1 MTNIRLTKGHPVS
14 DFEGQ
19 IWATQ
24 NNDDVDFV
32 CTVKRVKNKIQALN
46 NKSREQRIAEDKLL
60 WKHPSQ
66 ARDKTDWEAKIET
79 IENNIISLKTDID
92 VDFLWESALEL
103 EISEIQDLA
112 DVYYGNNVTAEN
124 FVAIWRVIAED
135 KLYFKRKGKV
145 WEARTATQ
153 IEELKLQREREENRE
168 QEEAQAREW
177 IQSLL
182 KAEAPP
188 FFPSAASEQKFKP
201 QAIPEALETF
211 AERLEAWLRGD
222 KDKLVGE
229 VISSIAETNRLS
241 ARELAVDSLQKA
253 GRIPIDIDRD
263 ILIAGLKLDFSTPV
277 TDAANE
283 VQPWAAPTDSICIN
297 VAFSI
302 DDEST
307 KEVDDAL
314 DIERDGD
321 AWKVTIAV
329 ADPEC
334 VVHRNDTLDRE
345 AMRRGTTV
353 YLPTQTILMMP
364 SRVSCD
370 IASLSAHQPRSS
382 IVIRAWI
389 NDDGDVI
396 NSSIG
401 RETITVQHRLDYIG
415 TDEMIETGAGEIAE
429 KLKQLDQI
437 AQKLRAKR
445 IAEGALMLQRPEYR
459 IKVADEQIVVD
470 IVQFNSASHKLV
482 AEMMILGNHLA
493 AKYAQLNQVPII
505 YRIQEPPVQPIDEE
519 MMSSPLAFQKIRKL
533 IKASSLSLQPGG
545 HSGLGLSAY
554 TQLTSPLRRFA
565 DLVMQRQL
573 VAHVVGEELPY
584 DQDELF
590 KVLATVERTA
600 KEARKL
606 ENESKKRWF
615 AQYLKQSM
623 QNQPIETL
631 VIEEV
636 KGGYKAEMHP
646 WGVDAFLATPKKLTV
661 GTKVTA
667 LTDKIRVKAANIRLK
682 LA

>member
-1 MTNIRLTKGHPVS
+1 MS

-24 NNDDVDFV
+24 NNDEVDFV

-46 NKSREQRIAEDKLL
+46 NKNREQRIAEDKLL

-66 ARDKTDWEAKIET
+66 ARDKSDWETKIES
-79 IENNIISLKTDID
+79 IENNITNLKSDID
-92 VDFLWESALEL
+92 VEFLWESALEL
-103 EISEIQDLA
+103 EISEIQDLV
-112 DVYYGNNVTAEN
+112 DVYYGDNVTAEN
-124 FVAIWRVIAED
+124 FVSIWRVMAED

-145 WEARTATQ
+145 WEARTAEQ
-153 IEELKLQREREENRE
+153 IEELKLQREREERRQ
-168 QEEAQAREW
+168 QEETQAREW
-177 IQSLL
+177 LQKLL
-182 KAEAPP
+182 KAESPP
-188 FFPSAASEQKFKP
+188 FFAGAAPEQKFKP
-201 QAIPEALETF
+201 QAVPEALESF

-222 KDKLVGE
+222 KDKMVSE
-229 VISSIAETNRLS
+229 IVSSIAESNRLS
-241 ARELAVDSLQKA
+241 SRELVVDSLQKV
-253 GRIPIDIDRD
+253 GRIPVDVDRD
-263 ILIAGLKLDFSTPV
+263 ILIAGLKLDFSTGV

-283 VQPWAAPTDSICIN
+283 VQPWVAPEGTDCTQ

-364 SRVSCD
+364 PRVSCD
-370 IASLSAHQPRSS
+370 IASLSAQQPRSS

-389 NDDGDVI
+389 DDNGEVI

-401 RETITVQHRLDYIG
+401 RETITVQERLDYIG
-415 TDEMIETGAGEIAE
+415 SDQMIENGEGATAE
-429 KLKQLDQI
+429 KLKQLHQV

-445 IAEGALMLQRPEYR
+445 IADGALMLQRPEYR
-459 IKVADEQIVVD
+459 IQVHNDHIAVEMVE
-470 IVQFNSASHKLV
+470 FNSASHKLV

-505 YRIQEPPVQPIDEE
+505 YRVQEPPEKPIDEE
-519 MMSSPLAFQKIRKL
+519 MMSSPLAFQKVRKL
-533 IKASSLSLQPGG
+533 IKASSLSLQPSG

-590 KVLATVERTA
+590 KVLATAERTA
-600 KEARKL
+600 KDARKL

-615 AQYLKQSM
+615 AQYLKQNM

-631 VIEEV
+631 VLEEV
-636 KGGYKAEMHP
+636 KGGYKAEMYP

>member
-1 MTNIRLTKGHPVS
+1 MS

-32 CTVKRVKNKIQALN
+32 CTVKRVKNKVQALN

-66 ARDKTDWEAKIET
+66 ASGKADWEAKIET
-79 IENNIISLKTDID
+79 IENSIASLKADID
-92 VDFLWESALEL
+92 TEFLWESALEL
-103 EISEIQDLA
+103 EISEITDLV
-112 DVYYGNNVTAEN
+112 DVYYGDNVTAEHS
-124 FVAIWRVIAED
+124 VAIWRVMAED

-145 WEARTATQ
+145 WEARSATQ
-153 IEELKLQREREENRE
+153 IEELKLQREREEARE
-168 QEEAQAREW
+168 QEEAQARKW
-177 IQSLL
+177 LQSLL

-188 FFPSAASEQKFKP
+188 FFPSAASEQKFTPKP
-201 QAIPEALETF
+201 VPEPLQSF
-211 AERLEAWLRGD
+211 ADRLEAWLRGD
-222 KDKLVGE
+222 KDKLVSE
-229 VISSIAETNRLS
+229 LISSIAEANRLT
-241 ARELAVDSLQKA
+241 AREFAVDTLQKI
-253 GRIPIDIDRD
+253 GRIPVDADRD
-263 ILIAGLKLDFSTPV
+263 VLIAGLKLDFSTAV
-277 TDAANE
+277 ADAANE
-283 VQPWAAPTDSICIN
+283 VQPWTAPNDADCLP

-314 DIERDGD
+314 DIEQDGD
-321 AWKVTIAV
+321 LWKVTIAV

-364 SRVSCD
+364 SRISCD

-382 IVIRAWI
+382 IVIQAWI
-389 NDDGDVI
+389 DDSGNVVK
-396 NSSIG
+396 NSIG

-415 TDEMIETGAGEIAE
+415 CDAMIGSDDNDDTTQ
-429 KLKQLDQI
+429 KLKQLHNI
-437 AQKLRAKR
+437 AQQLRDKR
-445 IAEGALMLQRPEYR
+445 IADGALMLQRPEYR
-459 IKVADEQIVVD
+459 IKVHSGHINVEMVE
-470 IVQFNSASHKLV
+470 FNSASHKLV

-493 AKYAQLNQVPII
+493 AKYAQQNQVPII
-505 YRIQEPPVQPIDEE
+505 YRIQEPPEQPIDAD

-573 VAHVVGEELPY
+573 VAHVVGDELPY

-600 KEARKL
+600 KDARKL

-623 QNQPIETL
+623 QNQPIETRVL
-631 VIEEV
+631 EEV
-636 KGGYKAEMHP
+636 KGGYKAEMLP
-646 WGVDAFLATPKKLTV
+646 WGVDAFLATPKKLTA
-661 GTKVTA
+661 GTIVTTF
-667 LTDKIRVKAANIRLK
+667 TDKVRVKAANIRLK

>member
-1 MTNIRLTKGHPVS
+1 MS

-24 NNDDVDFV
+24 NNDEVDFI
-32 CTVKRVKNKIQALN
+32 CIVKRVKNKIQALN

-60 WKHPSQ
+60 WKHPTQ
-66 ARDKTDWEAKIET
+66 AKDKADWETKIEQ
-79 IENNIISLKTDID
+79 IEQHIIELKTDID
-92 VDFLWESALEL
+92 VEFLWESAVEL
-103 EISEIQDLA
+103 EMSEIQDLA
-112 DVYYGNNVTAEN
+112 DVYYGDNVTAEH
-124 FVAIWRVIAED
+124 FVAIWRVMAED
-135 KLYFKRKGKV
+135 KLYFKRKGKI
-145 WEARTATQ
+145 WEARTAEQ
-153 IEELKLQREREENRE
+153 IEELKLQREREQHRE
-168 QEEAQAREW
+168 QEETQAREW
-177 IQSLL
+177 LQSLI
-182 KAEAPP
+182 KAESPP
-188 FFPSAASEQKFKP
+188 FFIGAAPEQKFKP
-201 QAIPEALETF
+201 QDVPEALAPF

-222 KDKLVGE
+222 KDKMVGE
-229 VISSIAETNRLS
+229 IVSSIAEANRLT
-241 ARELAVDSLQKA
+241 ARELVVDSLQKV
-253 GRIPIDIDRD
+253 GRIPVDVDRD
-263 ILIAGLKLDFSTPV
+263 VLIAGLKLDFSTTV

-283 VQPWAAPTDSICIN
+283 VSAWVAPEGESYTE

-321 AWKVTIAV
+321 VWKVTIAV

-345 AMRRGTTV
+345 AMRRGTTI

-364 SRVSCD
+364 PRISCD
-370 IASLSAHQPRSS
+370 IASLSAQQPRSS

-389 NDDGDVI
+389 NDNGDVI

-401 RETITVQHRLDYIG
+401 RETIIVQQRLDYIG
-415 TDEMIETGAGEIAE
+415 SDEMIANGAGETAD
-429 KLKQLDQI
+429 KLKQLHDV
-437 AQKLRAKR
+437 AQKIRAKR
-445 IAEGALMLQRPEYR
+445 IVEGALMLQRPEYR
-459 IKVADEQIVVD
+459 IKVLDDHIAVEMVE
-470 IVQFNSASHKLV
+470 FNSASHKLV

-493 AKYAQLNQVPII
+493 ARYAQLNQVPII
-505 YRIQEPPVQPIDEE
+505 YRVQEPPEQPIDEE

-590 KVLATVERTA
+590 KVLATAERTA

-615 AQYLKQSM
+615 AQFLKQSM

-631 VIEEV
+631 VLEEV

-682 LA
+682 LV

>member
-1 MTNIRLTKGHPVS
+1 MNVTEGFAVS

-24 NNDDVDFV
+24 NNDEVDFI
-32 CTVKRVKNKIQALN
+32 CTLKRVKSKIQALN
-46 NKSREQRIAEDKLL
+46 NKNREQRIAEDKLL
-60 WKHPSQ
+60 WKHPLQ
-66 ARDKTDWEAKIET
+66 ARDKSDWETKIGN
-79 IENNIISLKTDID
+79 IENNILNLKMDID
-92 VDFLWESALEL
+92 IEFLWESALEL

-112 DVYYGNNVTAEN
+112 DVYYGNNVTAEH
-124 FVAIWRVIAED
+124 FVAIWQAIAED
-135 KLYFKRKGKV
+135 KLYFKRKAKT
-145 WEARTATQ
+145 WEARSAAQ
-153 IEELKLQREREENRE
+153 IEDLKLQREREENRE

-177 IQSLL
+177 LQSLI
-182 KAEAPP
+182 KVESPP
-188 FFPSAASEQKFKP
+188 FFVGAAPEQCFKP
-201 QAIPEALETF
+201 QPIPEQLINF
-211 AERLEAWLRGD
+211 VERLEAWLRGD
-222 KDKLVGE
+222 KDKLVSE
-229 VISSIAETNRLS
+229 IVPNIAEANRLT
-241 ARELAVDSLQKA
+241 ARELVVDSLQKI
-253 GRIPIDIDRD
+253 GRIPVDIDRD
-263 ILIAGLKLDFSTPV
+263 VLIAGLKLDFSSSV
-277 TDAANE
+277 TEAANE
-283 VQPWAAPTDSICIN
+283 VQPWIAPTN
-297 VAFSI
+297 AAYTKVAFSI

-321 AWKVTIAV
+321 SWKVTIAV

-334 VVHRNDTLDRE
+334 VIHRNDTIDRE

-364 SRVSCD
+364 ARISCD
-370 IASLSAHQPRSS
+370 IASLSAQQPRSS

-389 NDDGDVI
+389 DDEGNI
-396 NSSIG
+396 LSSSIG
-401 RETITVQHRLDYIG
+401 RETIVVQQRLDYLGCDKIIVDG
-415 TDEMIETGAGEIAE
+415 VGEIAE
-429 KLKQLDQI
+429 KLKQLDNI

-445 IAEGALMLQRPEYR
+445 IEEGALMLQRPEYR
-459 IKVADEQIVVD
+459 IKVLADQIQVE
-470 IVQFNSASHKLV
+470 IVKFNSASHKLV

-505 YRIQEPPVQPIDEE
+505 YRIQEPPEQAIDET

-573 VAHVVGEELPY
+573 AAHVVGEELPY

-590 KVLATVERTA
+590 KVLATAERTA
-600 KEARKL
+600 KDARRL

-615 AQYLKQSM
+615 AQYLKLYM

-631 VIEEV
+631 VLEEV
-636 KGGYKAEMHP
+636 KGGYKAEMQP

-661 GTKVTA
+661 GTNVTT
-667 LTDKIRVKAANIRLK
+667 LVDKIRVKAANIRLK